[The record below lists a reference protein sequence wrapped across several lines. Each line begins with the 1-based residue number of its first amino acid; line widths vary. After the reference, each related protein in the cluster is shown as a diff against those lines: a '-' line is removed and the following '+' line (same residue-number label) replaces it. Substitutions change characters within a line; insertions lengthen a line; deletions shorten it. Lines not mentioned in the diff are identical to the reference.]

1 MPRLFANGI
10 TIYHEWHGPTDAP
23 VLVLNNGILMNAAG
37 SWLPQT
43 SAFAVS
49 YRVLQY
55 DCRGQGLSDH
65 PDGPYSMAQHADD
78 LAALL
83 DALGVRRAHVL
94 GISYGGEV
102 SQAFAL
108 RYRHRVDSLILA
120 DTVSELGPELRL
132 GVEGWKAAALS
143 GDPNLFYLMTAP
155 WNFSPAFMASH
166 SALLEA
172 ARQRYRTLDLPA
184 VARLC
189 DAFLSV
195 DFTSQL
201 RQLDVPACI
210 LVGECDLLKGPR
222 YAGILHAAIRG
233 SRLHVLAG
241 AGHAATWEAPVEFN
255 RIVLEFLATVPGT
268 MAET

>member
-1 MPRLFANGI
+1 MATIHANGI
-10 TIYHEWHGPTDAP
+10 TIYHERHGPADAP

-43 SAFAVS
+43 PAFAAS

-55 DCRGQGLSDH
+55 DCRGQGQSDH

-83 DALGVRRAHVL
+83 DVLEVRRAHVL

-108 RYRHRVDSLILA
+108 RYRERVASLVLA
-120 DTVSELGPELRL
+120 DTVSEVGPELRL

-143 GDPNLFYLMTAP
+143 GDPDLFYLVTAP
-155 WNFSPAFMASH
+155 WNFSPAFMARH
-166 SALLEA
+166 AALLEA
-172 ARQRYRTLDLPA
+172 ARERYRTLDLPA

-189 DAFLSV
+189 DAFLGV

-201 RQLDVPACI
+201 HELDVPTCI

-222 YAGILHAAIRG
+222 YADILHAAIRG

-241 AGHAATWEAPVEFN
+241 AGHAATWEAPAEFN
-255 RIVLEFLATVPGT
+255 RIVLEFLATVPVAT
-268 MAET
+268 THM